1 MKLPHFIKNNV
12 VLKITSVNALVTGT
26 RLVISFFV
34 QQLLAR
40 LIGNQGYALVGD
52 IRNLIPMLTSTS
64 SLGVFSGVVKYVSEF
79 QDNKPELVK
88 VFSTATL
95 FYVFGSLI
103 TSMLLLNCSE
113 AISLYIFDDI
123 SYKNIIIFLA
133 FMTPFIGLNRIVES
147 IINGTSDYKN
157 YAKVELYSYLVATV
171 ILVIALFKFELKGVL
186 YAIALSPLIKLVILI
201 CVYGKT
207 ILKFLQPKKLQIN
220 FSYKNQLLA
229 FTLMSFVSTF
239 LINFIDIA
247 IRGEI
252 SNQVSQAEAGNWTA
266 VTFISKNYMVFAS
279 GLFSLYILPSFSK
292 IKTNVA
298 FKKELLYIYKTIL
311 PIFGA
316 GMLLVFLIRHLIVDW
331 VFTGFDG
338 MIPLFKWQLL
348 GDFVK
353 LCFLV
358 LNYQLLAKKMV
369 KSYVFLEFASLVLFY
384 VIALL
389 LIKEFKT
396 EGIVMAHFFRSIGVL
411 LMSLIIFRKALFFSK

>member
-133 FMTPFIGLNRIVES
+133 FMTPFIGLNRLVES

-186 YAIALSPLIKLVILI
+186 YTIALSPLIKLVILI

-316 GMLLVFLIRHLIVDW
+316 GMLLVFLIRQLIVDW

-338 MIPLFKWQLL
+338 RTLL
-348 GDFVK
+348 R
-353 LCFLV
+353 
-358 LNYQLLAKKMV
+358 QP
-369 KSYVFLEFASLVLFY
+369 
-384 VIALL
+384 
-389 LIKEFKT
+389 
-396 EGIVMAHFFRSIGVL
+396 GI
-411 LMSLIIFRKALFFSK
+411 